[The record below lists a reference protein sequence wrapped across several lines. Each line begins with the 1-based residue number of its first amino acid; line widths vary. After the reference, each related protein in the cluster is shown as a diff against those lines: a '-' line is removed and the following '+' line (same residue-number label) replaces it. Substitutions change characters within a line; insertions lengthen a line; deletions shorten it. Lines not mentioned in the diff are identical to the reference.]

1 MKPRIASETVND
13 LSTLSALELRELW
26 AQLRP
31 RTRPPKGRRLIVREI
46 AWSMQAKER
55 GDLDAET
62 ARLLR
67 SAMRGATIEGGTA
80 SAKKKPARRKRAKLE
95 TGTRLVREWGGSAHE
110 VIVTDHGTRF
120 EYREN
125 TYKSLT
131 EIAKQITGA
140 HWSGPRF
147 FGLNRKAAT
156 R

>member
-46 AWSMQAKER
+46 SWSMQAKER

-67 SAMRGATIEGGTA
+67 SAMRGATIEGGA
-80 SAKKKPARRKRAKLE
+80 SSSKKKPARRRRAKLE
-95 TGTRLVREWGGSAHE
+95 TGTKLVREWGGSAHE
-110 VIVTDHGTRF
+110 VIVIEHGRY
-120 EYREN
+120 EYRSE

-131 EIAKQITGA
+131 VIAKQITGA